1 VITAE
6 GTTLERNINF
16 EAGFMPCGSKVYERE
31 YNFSNTECAYSD
43 DIQEIEKLSNTQ

>member
-31 YNFSNTECAYSD
+31 YNFP
-43 DIQEIEKLSNTQ
+43 IQSVLIQMIFKR